1 MTEGKAEGRRNA
13 IGGGTPHG
21 SRSGS
26 CRVQQDPVHI
36 PGGTQR
42 QDGQHRLAP
51 AGLHAAC
58 FGRQDAAKAAT
69 GTVRERIENPPKSA
83 ALRIHSRRDADGLP
97 EAGGGDACTR
107 CARARRRRAT
117 QMTSSPTGSR
127 SSLARRFAISSTVVF
142 PSH

>member
-1 MTEGKAEGRRNA
+1 MTEGNAEGRRNA
-13 IGGGTPHG
+13 GGTPHG

-69 GTVRERIENPPKSA
+69 GTVRERIENPPSSNA
-83 ALRIHSRRDADGLP
+83 FRIHSRRDADGLP
-97 EAGGGDACTR
+97 EAAGMDPR
-107 CARARRRRAT
+107 MRWARARRRTAT
-117 QMTSSPTGSR
+117 QMTSSPTGSL
-127 SSLARRFAISSTVVF
+127 SSLAKRLAIPSTVVF